1 MKLLREI
8 IIVLLLV
15 VAAFAEAVA
24 QSRIKDIDVHL
35 NGNDLTARTSKR
47 LDNNG
52 NPCALLKVS
61 VLADNVEFQ
70 GNVIGEVV
78 RHGGTY
84 WVYVTNGTKEI
95 RMDSPAFGE
104 VALRF
109 AEWGIPRIE
118 SLAVY
123 TVTVEL
129 AEAAAA
135 AVKRGYVLF
144 TLTPPTA
151 TMVFDGQ
158 QLEVTDGAAYRR
170 VPYGS
175 YSYTVQAVGYEPFS
189 GTVTVNAEKTE
200 VPVKLR
206 SNKAR
211 VTVTAE
217 TAGSTIY
224 VDGAMKGSAPWQGE
238 LMPGN
243 YVVEARR
250 NGYRPRE
257 VSVTLSAATERS
269 ITIPALEMITGEL
282 TVEYLPVGSQV
293 TVDGKTVGTTPLSLP
308 EVAAGTHTVTIAH
321 SGYDTATL
329 SVTVKETDTAPVTG
343 TLKKTTE
350 KDIPAIRRK
359 IEQAYNN
366 KNYEKARE
374 LALTIS
380 NDATAQSW
388 LGLMYEKG
396 YGVAKDYAQ
405 AVEWYRKAAQQG
417 DAYAQNKLGIMYQTG
432 YGVAKDYAQAVEW
445 YRKAAQQGNAYAQ
458 FNLGAMY
465 QSGYGVAKDYAQA
478 VEWYRKAAEQG
489 VAEAQYILGIIYYNG
504 EEIAKDYAQAVEWFR
519 KAAQQGNADAQSW
532 LGDMYENGY
541 GVAKDINEARRWY
554 EKAAAQGIQYA
565 KNALKR
571 L

>member
-1 MKLLREI
+1 MKLLRGTLI
-8 IIVLLLV
+8 ALLLV
-15 VAAFAEAVA
+15 VVAFAEAAA

-52 NPCALLKVS
+52 NPCGLLKVS

-70 GNVIGEVV
+70 GNVIGDVV

-95 RMDSPAFGE
+95 HMDSPAFGE

-135 AVKRGYVLF
+135 AVRRGYVQF
-144 TLTPPTA
+144 SITPA
-151 TMVFDGQ
+151 NAFIEFNGQ
-158 QLEVTDGAAYRR
+158 QLDVTDGAAYKL

-175 YSYTVQAVGYEPFS
+175 YSYKVQAAGHEPQS
-189 GTVTVNAEKTE
+189 GIVTVNSDKVQ

-217 TAGSTIY
+217 TPGSTIY
-224 VDGAMKGSAPWQGE
+224 VDGAMKGKAPWQGE
-238 LMPGN
+238 LIAGS
-243 YVVEARR
+243 YVVEARHE
-250 NGYRPRE
+250 GYRPRE
-257 VSVTLSAATERS
+257 VSVTLAAATERN
-269 ITIPALEMITGEL
+269 IAIPALEMIIGEL
-282 TVEYLPVGSQV
+282 NIEYQPIGSQV
-293 TVDGKTVGTTPLSLP
+293 ILDGKTVGTTPLSFS

-329 SVTVKETDTAPVTG
+329 SVTVSETGTAPVTG

-380 NDATAQSW
+380 NDATAQFY
-388 LGLMYEKG
+388 LGRMYEKG
-396 YGVAKDYAQ
+396 YGVAKDDTQ

-417 DAYAQNKLGIMYQTG
+417 NASAQTNLGFMYKNG

-445 YRKAAQQGNAYAQ
+445 YRKAAQQGNANAQ
-458 FNLGAMY
+458 NNLGVMY
-465 QSGYGVAKDYAQA
+465 KNGYGVAKDYTQA
-478 VEWYRKAAEQG
+478 VEWYRKAA
-489 VAEAQYILGIIYYNG
+489 
-504 EEIAKDYAQAVEWFR
+504 
-519 KAAQQGNADAQSW
+519 QQGNALAQSN
-532 LGDMYENGY
+532 LGFMYKNGY

-554 EKAAAQGIQYA
+554 EKAAAQGNQNA
-565 KNALKR
+565 KDALKR